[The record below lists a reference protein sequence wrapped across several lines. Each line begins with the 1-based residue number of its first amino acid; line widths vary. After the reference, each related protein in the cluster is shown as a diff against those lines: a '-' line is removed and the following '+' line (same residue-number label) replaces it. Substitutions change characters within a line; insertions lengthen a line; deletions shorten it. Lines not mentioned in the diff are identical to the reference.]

1 MGNPALGKCISTL
14 LRGALSV
21 SSRRLDC
28 SDYRGPEG
36 SYGAEKPVPCHR
48 LSAAAQIPGMASQ
61 TFGRAARLIGEG
73 CAEL

>member
-1 MGNPALGKCISTL
+1 MGNPALGKCINKL

-21 SSRRLDC
+21 ALRRLDC
-28 SDYRGPEG
+28 SDYRGPKG
-36 SYGAEKPVPCHR
+36 SYGAEKPVSCHR
-48 LSAAAQIPGMASQ
+48 RAAAAQIPGMASQ